1 MRGHHWL
8 SENDGRLE
16 EGPRHLSRAL
26 AVTAL
31 GAVLALTA
39 CGGEGAQAA
48 GGSDDEQQDQGESTN
63 GDDSTD
69 EDGGEEQDGGSE
81 GSGDGSG
88 GRHTDRSAVGDT
100 SEHGGAQRITED
112 QTEEIRDAVQDA
124 GAKNVILLIGD
135 GMADSELTIA
145 RNYEHGAGGFLPGLD
160 SLPMTGQYT
169 TYALDEETGETNY
182 VIDSAASATAWSTG
196 TKTYNGALGV
206 DVDGESHE
214 TILEMAQEAGLRTG
228 NVSTAEIQDATPAA
242 LVSHISQRGC
252 YGPEETAEECP
263 EALLEDGGPGSIT
276 EQYLEARADVTLG
289 GGAETFE
296 QEAVAG
302 DWEGMTL
309 MEQAEDRGYQIVT
322 DADELGAVDSADE
335 DAPVLGLFS
344 EGNMPVRWEGPLATE
359 GGAEEGAEECTEN
372 DERTDDI
379 PDLATMTDK
388 AIELL
393 DDDEGF
399 FLQVEGAS
407 IDKENHAHNPCGQIG
422 ETIDLDEA
430 TEVAMDFA
438 EEDGETLVVVTAD
451 HAHTSQITYTGEDTP
466 GLTRT
471 LTTNEGAE
479 MTVAYGTAE
488 EDESQMHTGA
498 QLRIAAYGPGAAN
511 VVGLTDQTDLF
522 FTMAEA
528 LDFDVDRESAIDE
541 DS

>member
-1 MRGHHWL
+1 
-8 SENDGRLE
+8 
-16 EGPRHLSRAL
+16 
-26 AVTAL
+26 
-31 GAVLALTA
+31 
-39 CGGEGAQAA
+39 
-48 GGSDDEQQDQGESTN
+48 
-63 GDDSTD
+63 
-69 EDGGEEQDGGSE
+69 
-81 GSGDGSG
+81 
-88 GRHTDRSAVGDT
+88 
-100 SEHGGAQRITED
+100 
-112 QTEEIRDAVQDA
+112 
-124 GAKNVILLIGD
+124 
-135 GMADSELTIA
+135 
-145 RNYEHGAGGFLPGLD
+145 
-160 SLPMTGQYT
+160 
-169 TYALDEETGETNY
+169 
-182 VIDSAASATAWSTG
+182 
-196 TKTYNGALGV
+196 
-206 DVDGESHE
+206 
-214 TILEMAQEAGLRTG
+214 
-228 NVSTAEIQDATPAA
+228 
-242 LVSHISQRGC
+242 
-252 YGPEETAEECP
+252 
-263 EALLEDGGPGSIT
+263 
-276 EQYLEARADVTLG
+276 
-289 GGAETFE
+289 
-296 QEAVAG
+296 
-302 DWEGMTL
+302 
-309 MEQAEDRGYQIVT
+309 
-322 DADELGAVDSADE
+322 
-335 DAPVLGLFS
+335 
-344 EGNMPVRWEGPLATE
+344 
-359 GGAEEGAEECTEN
+359 
-372 DERTDDI
+372 
-379 PDLATMTDK
+379 MTDK